1 MIRTDKKVVVKYKS
15 EIVGFLAITKD
26 RLVAFQYEESWLKNG
41 FSISPF
47 SLPLSE
53 SVFIPKGFTFDGLF
67 GVFADSLPDAWGRL
81 VLDRALSAKG
91 INPASLDVLDR
102 LSIIGQSGK
111 GALEYLP
118 EYDLCE
124 NSSTLSLE
132 ELAEESEKILSSKDS
147 SKINQLFS
155 NCGSSGGARP
165 KALITI
171 DGEEWI
177 VKFIYS
183 KDLPDFGRR
192 EYEYALC
199 AKRCGIIMSD
209 VQLLKTSKGQEL
221 FATKRFDRPKIHMLS
236 AASLLEVD
244 FERSLTDYKDLF
256 KLCSIITYGNKTD
269 MESLY
274 RLMCFNVFA
283 GNQDDHLKNFSF
295 LYDDKKCCWSLSP
308 AYDLTPCTTAFG
320 EHTTL
325 VNGKG
330 KEILDEDLI
339 AVGCNAGLKKD
350 FCVSAATEIKREC
363 ELSVGI

>member
-15 EIVGFLAITKD
+15 ETVGSLAITRD
-26 RLVAFQYEESWLKNG
+26 RLVAFQYEKAWLENG

-47 SLPLSE
+47 SLPLKE

-81 VLDRALSAKG
+81 VLDRALLEKG
-91 INPASLDVLDR
+91 INPSSLDVLDR
-102 LSIIGQSGK
+102 LSIIGRTGK

-118 EYDLCE
+118 EYDLSDA
-124 NSSTLSLE
+124 SSTLSIE

-147 SKINQLFS
+147 SKINQLFL

-183 KDLPDFGRR
+183 KDFPDFGRR

-199 AKRCGIIMSD
+199 AKRCGLNMSD

-221 FATKRFDRPKIHMLS
+221 FATKRFDRPKIHMIS

-244 FERSLTDYKDLF
+244 FERSLTDYIDLF
-256 KLCSIITYGNKTD
+256 KLCNILTYGNKVD
-269 MESLY
+269 MEKLY
-274 RLMCFNVFA
+274 RLMCFNVYA

-295 LYDDKKCCWSLSP
+295 LYDDQKSCWCLSP
-308 AYDLTPCTTAFG
+308 AYDLTPCNTAFG
-320 EHTTL
+320 EHTTI

-330 KEILDEDLI
+330 KDILDDDLI
-339 AVGCNAGLKKD
+339 TVGCKAGLKKSS
-350 FCVSAATEIKREC
+350 CLSIATEIKHEC
-363 ELSVGI
+363 AVL